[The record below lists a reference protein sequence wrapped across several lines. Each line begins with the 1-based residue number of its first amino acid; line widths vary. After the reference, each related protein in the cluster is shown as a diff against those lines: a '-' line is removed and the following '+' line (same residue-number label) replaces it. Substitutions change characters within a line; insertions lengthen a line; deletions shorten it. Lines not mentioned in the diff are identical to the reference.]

1 MKNKAALNED
11 YESVIKPEL
20 KEEIDIVQMCAHDIR
35 HTGSLE
41 VTMQPEHTSIGKQVT
56 FKFKPIT
63 RAGSDIPVEGLMGNE
78 EVDDLEYVEMVI
90 GECGP
95 DGCQI

>member
-1 MKNKAALNED
+1 MKNKSALNEA

-20 KEEIDIVQMCAHDIR
+20 KEAIDIVQMCAHDVR
-35 HTGSLE
+35 HTGSME
-41 VTMQPEHTSIGKQVT
+41 VVMQPEHTSIGKQVT
-56 FKFKPIT
+56 FRFKPIT
-63 RAGSDIPVEGLMGNE
+63 RPGSDIPVEGLMGDN
-78 EVDDLEYVEMVI
+78 EVDDIEYVEMVI

>member
-20 KEEIDIVQMCAHDIR
+20 KEEIDIVAMCAHDIR
-35 HTGSLE
+35 HTGELE
-41 VTMQPEHTSIGKQVT
+41 VSMQPEHTSIGKQVT
-56 FKFKPIT
+56 FKFKEIQRPASETVINGQAGDPI
-63 RAGSDIPVEGLMGNE
+63 
-78 EVDDLEYVEMVI
+78 VDDIEYVEMVI